1 MPLESPL
8 ILIVDDG
15 EDDRFFLRTAISKAE
30 FQNPLREVVDGEEA
44 IAYLRGDPP
53 FQDRVKNPLPA
64 IMLLDLNM
72 PRLSG
77 FDVLTWARGDGHM
90 RRLSVIVMS
99 ASRREDDVA
108 RAFDLGASA
117 YLVKPGSQS
126 ELVEMMCCLRAW
138 LRFNHFPPLSP
149 FVSQINSTLQPR

>member
-1 MPLESPL
+1 MMMPLESPL

-15 EDDRFFLRTAISKAE
+15 DDDRFFLRTAIAKAE
-30 FQNPLREVVDGEEA
+30 FQNPLREVVDGEDA
-44 IAYLRGDPP
+44 LAYLRGDAPY
-53 FQDRVKNPLPA
+53 QDRAKNPLPA

-72 PRLSG
+72 PRASG
-77 FDVLTWARGDGHM
+77 FDVLTWVRGDGHM

-99 ASRREDDVA
+99 ASRREEDVG

-117 YLVKPGSQS
+117 YLVKPGTQS
-126 ELVEMMCCLRAW
+126 ELVEMMRCLRAW

-149 FVSQINSTLQPR
+149 FVA